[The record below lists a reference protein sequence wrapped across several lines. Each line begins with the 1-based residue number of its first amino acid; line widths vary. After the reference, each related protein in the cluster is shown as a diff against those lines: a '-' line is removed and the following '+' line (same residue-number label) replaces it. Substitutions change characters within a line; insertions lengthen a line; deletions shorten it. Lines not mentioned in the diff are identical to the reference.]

1 MRRYL
6 VPFIVVAAALA
17 GCRGYD
23 SYDPLASQAGLIPAD
38 RYAAFGREQA
48 EAIAIGRELGAK
60 HGLSEADQYASV
72 VTYAHQQPD
81 VVNVVAD
88 SQAHILTVQFKSG
101 WVVGVDP
108 IDDGHHGAE
117 TVIPG
122 K

>member
-6 VPFIVVAAALA
+6 LAVAAAAALA
-17 GCRGYD
+17 GCRTYD
-23 SYDPLASQAGLIPAD
+23 SYDPLASQAGLLPAD

-48 EAIAIGRELGAK
+48 EAIAIGRELGGQ
-60 HGLSEADQYASV
+60 HGLSEAEQYKSV
-72 VTYAHQQPD
+72 VAYAKAQPD
-81 VVNVVAD
+81 VVSVIAD

-108 IDDGHHGAE
+108 INDGKHGAE
-117 TVIPG
+117 TAIPG

>member
-1 MRRYL
+1 MRRL
-6 VPFIVVAAALA
+6 LMPLLAAAALV

-48 EAIAIGRELGAK
+48 EAIAIGRELGGK
-60 HGLSEADQYASV
+60 HGLSEADQYSSV
-72 VTYAHQQPD
+72 VAYAHQQPD

-108 IDDGHHGAE
+108 IDDGRHGAE